1 MKSKGLYTLGLRMDH
16 LVTFAQPNTG
26 RKWHHLYAWQQ
37 QHIDM
42 TMSITVPPS
51 TFASLTTCQDS
62 MSPTTHLR
70 AQMTTD
76 DGGCLGPGNVFLNIV

>member
-26 RKWHHLYAWQQ
+26 RKWCHLYAWQQ

-51 TFASLTTCQDS
+51 SSASSTTCQDS

-76 DGGCLGPGNVFLNIV
+76 DGGRLGPGSVFLNIV